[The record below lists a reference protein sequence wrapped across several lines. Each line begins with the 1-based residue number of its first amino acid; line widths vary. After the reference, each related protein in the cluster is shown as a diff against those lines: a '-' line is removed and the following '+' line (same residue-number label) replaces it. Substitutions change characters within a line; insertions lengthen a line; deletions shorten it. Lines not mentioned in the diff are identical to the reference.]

1 MARSASAAH
10 AKSMVLYSQLIVSA
24 AIHLVRNA
32 LQEAICSQPGQG
44 RFDEL

>member
-1 MARSASAAH
+1 MARSGSAAH

-32 LQEAICSQPGQG
+32 LQEARGDMQSARPGQI
-44 RFDEL
+44 